1 MSFYAKEKN
10 CPRCKKH
17 IDCKANYS
25 GKCIALNNTD
35 FGNRDCPFYKS
46 RIDAYNKKEERDGEE
61 WQD

>member
-1 MSFYAKEKN
+1 MSFYTREKN

-35 FGNRDCPFYKS
+35 FGERDCPFYKS
-46 RIDAYNKKEERDGEE
+46 RIEAYNKKKEGEE
-61 WQD
+61 E